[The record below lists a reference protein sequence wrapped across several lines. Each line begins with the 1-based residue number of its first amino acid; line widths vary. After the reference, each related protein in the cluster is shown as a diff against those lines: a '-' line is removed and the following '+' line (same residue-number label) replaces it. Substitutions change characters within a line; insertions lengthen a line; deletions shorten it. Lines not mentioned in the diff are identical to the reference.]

1 MDFFGAALGISTC
14 ITTLTH
20 EAFIDVQKE
29 SKSVRLMP
37 PFSNGFINVLRLILS
52 GLLSQIK
59 LNISH
64 LIVFEMSSGNFGK
77 TDRRRVSLGIANVLI
92 TVDLP
97 SRGTE
102 KCCLYVC
109 LFVYFCKAF
118 PCGYTCNKI

>member
-1 MDFFGAALGISTC
+1 MNTQKLNLHHMVVICYYKKNFQGLLFVLSRYL
-14 ITTLTH
+14 LTH

-64 LIVFEMSSGNFGK
+64 LVAFKMSSGNFGK
-77 TDRRRVSLGIANVLI
+77 TDRKRVSLGIANVLI
-92 TVDLP
+92 TVELL
-97 SRGTE
+97 T
-102 KCCLYVC
+102 
-109 LFVYFCKAF
+109 FYFLE
-118 PCGYTCNKI
+118 GH